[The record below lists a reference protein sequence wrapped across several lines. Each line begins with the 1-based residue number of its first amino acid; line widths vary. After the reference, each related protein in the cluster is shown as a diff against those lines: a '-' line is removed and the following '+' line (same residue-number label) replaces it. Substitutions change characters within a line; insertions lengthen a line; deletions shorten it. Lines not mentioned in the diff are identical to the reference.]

1 MKRKIISQGIGGY
14 TIYLPNKWIKENNL
28 TKGTDVD
35 IEEID
40 NMLIISPTEVKLRLE
55 TSIQLTGNT
64 ESAIRT
70 IITNTY
76 RKGYDKIIVEYDN
89 EEQFKIMQHVIKT
102 RLIGFDIMKKEK
114 NKCIVESVTE
124 PSIDQFENILSKIF
138 YNTEQ
143 LFEAV
148 INKSE
153 GKEHDNIEEIEE
165 RIQSY
170 DNFCRRVISKDKIKN
185 KKAEFLWAFLTLI
198 NHGQR
203 EIYHLSKLINTK
215 LSKELIELLRDGEK
229 LFKLLEQAYFKKD
242 KTLLADIHF
251 LEKNLIYKKGYE
263 LLQKKGKENI
273 YLYHIL
279 LGIREFY
286 QSNSPLMGIIV

>member
-14 TIYLPNKWIKENNL
+14 TVYLPNKWIKDNSL

-55 TSIQLTGNT
+55 TMIQLTGNT

-76 RKGYDKIIVEYDN
+76 RKGYDKIIIEYDN
-89 EEQFKIMQHVIKT
+89 EEQFKILQKIIKT
-102 RLIGFDIMKKEK
+102 KLIGFDILKKER

-138 YNTEQ
+138 YNTGQ
-143 LFEAV
+143 LFESV
-148 INKSE
+148 MNKAE
-153 GKEHDNIEEIEE
+153 GKEHDDIEDIEE

-170 DNFCRRVISKDKIKN
+170 DNFCRRVISKDKLKN
-185 KKAEFLWAFLTLI
+185 KKSEFLWTFLTLI

-203 EIYHLSKLINTK
+203 EIYHLSKIMNSK
-215 LSKELIELLRDGEK
+215 MSKEVIDLLKDAEK
-229 LFKLLEQAYFKKD
+229 LFKLIEQSYFKKD
-242 KTLLADIHF
+242 RTLLADIHF
-251 LEKNLIYKKGYE
+251 FEKNIIYKKGYE

-273 YLYHIL
+273 YVYHIL
-279 LGIREFY
+279 ISIREFY